1 MQVSSISDANDMEL
15 TENAKML
22 IIRLVA
28 LDEVQRAD
36 KNIRKVYNV

>member
-1 MQVSSISDANDMEL
+1 MELSNISYGNDMEW

-22 IIRLVA
+22 IIGLVA

-36 KNIRKVYNV
+36 

>member
-28 LDEVQRAD
+28 LDEVQSAD